1 MQENS
6 TLLDSC
12 AKCFHIVR
20 FCCFC
25 YSFTIDIYL
34 KVHLRNYWIPIEEWN
49 LPFYLTIYIQE
60 RCIGFIVVLIIS
72 NISGYLKVAP

>member
-20 FCCFC
+20 FCCFSC
-25 YSFTIDIYL
+25 KLLSKRLTHLSFTILMTSHETDLIQQNKKKDEKKCL
-34 KVHLRNYWIPIEEWN
+34 I
-49 LPFYLTIYIQE
+49 IYIF
-60 RCIGFIVVLIIS
+60 FIF
-72 NISGYLKVAP
+72 VAN

>member
-20 FCCFC
+20 FYCFSC
-25 YSFTIDIYL
+25 KLLSRRLTHFSFTILMTSHENDM
-34 KVHLRNYWIPIEEWN
+34 
-49 LPFYLTIYIQE
+49 IQQNE
-60 RCIGFIVVLIIS
+60 KKDVKKCLIMDFFFIFVG
-72 NISGYLKVAP
+72 N

>member
-20 FCCFC
+20 FCCFSC
-25 YSFTIDIYL
+25 KLRSKHLTHLSFTISMTSHETDL
-34 KVHLRNYWIPIEEWN
+34 
-49 LPFYLTIYIQE
+49 IQQNE
-60 RCIGFIVVLIIS
+60 KKNVKKCLIMDFFFIF
-72 NISGYLKVAP
+72 VAN

>member
-20 FCCFC
+20 FCCFSC
-25 YSFTIDIYL
+25 KLLSRRLTHLSFTILMTSYETDL
-34 KVHLRNYWIPIEEWN
+34 
-49 LPFYLTIYIQE
+49 IQQNE
-60 RCIGFIVVLIIS
+60 KKDEKICLILDFFFIFGA
-72 NISGYLKVAP
+72 N

>member
-20 FCCFC
+20 FCCFSC
-25 YSFTIDIYL
+25 KLLSRRLTHLSFTISMTSHENDM
-34 KVHLRNYWIPIEEWN
+34 
-49 LPFYLTIYIQE
+49 IQQNE
-60 RCIGFIVVLIIS
+60 KKDVKKCLIMDFFFIF
-72 NISGYLKVAP
+72 VAY

>member
-20 FCCFC
+20 FCCFSC
-25 YSFTIDIYL
+25 KLLSRRLTHLSFTILMTSHETDL
-34 KVHLRNYWIPIEEWN
+34 
-49 LPFYLTIYIQE
+49 IQQNE
-60 RCIGFIVVLIIS
+60 KKDEKRCLIMDFFFIF
-72 NISGYLKVAP
+72 VAN